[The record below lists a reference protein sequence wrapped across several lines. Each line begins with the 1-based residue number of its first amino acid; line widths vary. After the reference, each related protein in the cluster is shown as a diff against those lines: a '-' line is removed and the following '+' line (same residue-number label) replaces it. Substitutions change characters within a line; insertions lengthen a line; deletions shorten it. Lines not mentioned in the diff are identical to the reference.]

1 MKMNI
6 IDIGGININYSVKG
20 KGQPLM
26 LIHGH
31 GESIYTWRR
40 NIGGLA
46 ERFAVYA
53 LDLKGF
59 GDSGKPLDGDYS
71 VPAMAEL
78 VLQFMHA
85 LKIEKTVLV
94 CRSFAGKIG
103 IRAILSDPSL
113 FNGLVLLGSAIG
125 DFAIWPAFLAM
136 ADEGV
141 GEKMMLAQNE
151 TNMRPVVESL
161 HDKSYTVTIEDIRE
175 FLRPS
180 KGTAAIIAYLT
191 YFRDFIADRGL
202 LLEELE
208 KLTVPTLIIWGKNDA
223 FISPR
228 HGELIKKRIKNAKLG
243 IVDKGGHNVHEDQPE
258 KVNRLI
264 IEFFGKGKDLS

>member
-1 MKMNI
+1 MSVINI
-6 IDIGGININYSVKG
+6 EGININYSVKG

-40 NIGGLA
+40 NIGDLA
-46 ERFAVYA
+46 KRFAVYA

-59 GDSGKPLDGDYS
+59 GDSDKPLDGDYS

-113 FNGLVLLGSAIG
+113 FNGLVLLGRAIG

-136 ADEGV
+136 TDEGV
-141 GEKMMLAQNE
+141 GEKMMQAQNE
-151 TNMRPVVESL
+151 TNMRSVVESL
-161 HDKSYTVTIEDIRE
+161 HDESYTVTSEDIRE

-180 KGTAAIIAYLT
+180 KNEASINAYLAL
-191 YFRDFIADRGL
+191 FRDFIAEQGSL
-202 LLEELE
+202 WGELR

-223 FISPR
+223 FISPA
-228 HGELIKKRIKNAKLG
+228 HGELIKNRIKNARLE
-243 IVDKGGHNVHEDQPE
+243 ILDMSGHNVHEDQPDE
-258 KVNRLI
+258 VNRLI
-264 IEFFGKGKDLS
+264 IEYFGKGTDFS

>member
-1 MKMNI
+1 MSI
-6 IDIGGININYSVKG
+6 IDIEGVNINYSVNGKG
-20 KGQPLM
+20 KPLI

-40 NIGGLA
+40 NIDGLA

-59 GDSGKPLDGDYS
+59 GDSDKPLDGDYS
-71 VPAMAEL
+71 VQALARL
-78 VLQFMHA
+78 ILQFMHA
-85 LKIEKTVLV
+85 LKIENPILV

-103 IRAILSDPSL
+103 IRAILSNPL
-113 FNGLVLLGSAIG
+113 RFGGLVLLGSAVG
-125 DFAIWPAFLAM
+125 DFEIWPAFLAM

-141 GEKMMLAQNE
+141 GEKMMQAQNE

-161 HDKSYTVTIEDIRE
+161 HDKSYMVTSEDIRE

-180 KGTAAIIAYLT
+180 KSEASINAYLA
-191 YFRDFIADRGL
+191 YFRDFIAGQGL
-202 LLEELE
+202 LWEELE
-208 KLTVPTLIIWGKNDA
+208 KLSVPTLIIWGKNDA
-223 FISPR
+223 FIPPR
-228 HGELIKKRIKNAKLG
+228 HGELIKNKIKNARLK

-258 KVNRLI
+258 EVNRLI
-264 IEFFGKGKDLS
+264 IDLFGKGKDLS

>member
-1 MKMNI
+1 MSI

-20 KGQPLM
+20 KGQPLI

-31 GESIYTWRR
+31 GESIYTWRY
-40 NIGGLA
+40 NIDGLA

-59 GDSGKPLDGDYS
+59 GDSDKPLDGDYS
-71 VPAMAEL
+71 VSALARL
-78 VLQFMHA
+78 ILQFMRA
-85 LKIEKTVLV
+85 LKIKNPILA

-103 IRAILSDPSL
+103 IRAILSDPSC
-113 FNGLVLLGSAIG
+113 FGGLVLMGSAVG
-125 DFAIWPAFLAM
+125 DFEIWPAFLAM
-136 ADEGV
+136 ADAGV

-151 TNMRPVVESL
+151 TNMRPIVESL
-161 HDKSYTVTIEDIRE
+161 HDKSYTVTAEDIRE

-180 KGTAAIIAYLT
+180 KNEASINAYLAF
-191 YFRDFIADRGL
+191 FRDFIAGQGSL
-202 LLEELE
+202 WEELE

-228 HGELIKKRIKNAKLG
+228 HGELIKNRIKNAKLG

-258 KVNRLI
+258 EVNRLI